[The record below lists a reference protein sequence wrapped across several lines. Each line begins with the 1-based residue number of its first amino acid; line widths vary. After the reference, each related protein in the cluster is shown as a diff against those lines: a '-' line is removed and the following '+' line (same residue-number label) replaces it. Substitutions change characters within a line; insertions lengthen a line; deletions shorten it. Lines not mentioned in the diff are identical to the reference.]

1 MKKLFITLTFLLL
14 FLCTFVQK
22 ACSEALYKFTSANF
36 DTSNSVIVLSAQD
49 TPGSA
54 VLSNIKLVKLEN
66 PARAYFD
73 IDSSIITF
81 PKQDWVFNS
90 GNIKEVKISQFSTN
104 PNKVRVLMYYDK
116 GFNPSNIKFTRIKNN
131 IIIRLKNDAITN
143 ANYFQNTYR
152 DECSSLYVF

>member
-1 MKKLFITLTFLLL
+1 M
-14 FLCTFVQK
+14 
-22 ACSEALYKFTSANF
+22 CSSDL
-36 DTSNSVIVLSAQD
+36 
-49 TPGSA
+49 
-54 VLSNIKLVKLEN
+54 
-66 PARAYFD
+66 
-73 IDSSIITF
+73 
-81 PKQDWVFNS
+81 FNS

-152 DECSSLYVF
+152 DEHSSSSDFYEYLTIDVYKRQVYLPNRMRSPDLPNLA